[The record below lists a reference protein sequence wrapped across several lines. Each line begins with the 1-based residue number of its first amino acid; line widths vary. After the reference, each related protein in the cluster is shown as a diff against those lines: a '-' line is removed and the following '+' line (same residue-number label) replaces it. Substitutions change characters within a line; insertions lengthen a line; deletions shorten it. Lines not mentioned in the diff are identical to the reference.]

1 MTARTSHRR
10 SSGAIRRLP
19 SGRWQVRYT
28 GPDDAARYA
37 ARALLAQQG
46 LRPTTS
52 GGHYV
57 VEVVGGIP
65 TGAMRKI
72 PWPCHVDIA
81 IDHRPLRVYGST
93 SIAVVA
99 PPHELAALHRHE
111 GVPHGSAPRRPIER
125 ADGCETVLIHAA

>member
-1 MTARTSHRR
+1 MRSPRT
-10 SSGAIRRLP
+10 
-19 SGRWQVRYT
+19 T
-28 GPDDAARYA
+28 GDSAFVLAYDAARYA

-111 GVPHGSAPRRPIER
+111 EVPHGSAPRHPIAR
-125 ADGCETVLIHAA
+125 TDGCETVLIHAA